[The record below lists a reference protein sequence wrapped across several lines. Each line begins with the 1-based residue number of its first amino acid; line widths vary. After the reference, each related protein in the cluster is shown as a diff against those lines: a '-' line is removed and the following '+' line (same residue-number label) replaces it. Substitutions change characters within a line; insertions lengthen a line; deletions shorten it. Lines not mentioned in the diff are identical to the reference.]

1 MKTVKIIDIE
11 CGLKSMVA
19 LSDDNKVFVWGRRMG
34 VYAINI
40 ELTLDEVEKKGKFFS
55 YQEINQACP
64 RLIKN
69 NLVFYTPT
77 KIVNKNCNAALI
89 TDKGELLIQGMN
101 DTNQLLLPQE
111 LTEHLQ
117 FFPNFMKMDFFN
129 EFKVRDVE
137 IGACVIYA
145 ICEHKTTKRVRIFGW
160 GSNEFGQ
167 LVHPDPYAIFKE
179 PVDLTKHFIEEK
191 DIGNDED
198 VIFDEDE
205 IVKVK
210 AGAYHTLVLTSANK
224 LYGMGKLT
232 KGQLGMKQSS
242 KD

>member
-1 MKTVKIIDIE
+1 VFTWGFNDYGQLGINKEDILLQLRPDSREPIKFRDEQNIMKTVKIIDIE

-55 YQEINQACP
+55 YQEINQSCP

-111 LTEHLQ
+111 LTEHL
-117 FFPNFMKMDFFN
+117 
-129 EFKVRDVE
+129 
-137 IGACVIYA
+137 
-145 ICEHKTTKRVRIFGW
+145 
-160 GSNEFGQ
+160 
-167 LVHPDPYAIFKE
+167 
-179 PVDLTKHFIEEK
+179 
-191 DIGNDED
+191 
-198 VIFDEDE
+198 
-205 IVKVK
+205 
-210 AGAYHTLVLTSANK
+210 
-224 LYGMGKLT
+224 
-232 KGQLGMKQSS
+232 
-242 KD
+242 

>member
-55 YQEINQACP
+55 YQEINQSCP

-111 LTEHLQ
+111 LTEHL
-117 FFPNFMKMDFFN
+117 
-129 EFKVRDVE
+129 
-137 IGACVIYA
+137 
-145 ICEHKTTKRVRIFGW
+145 
-160 GSNEFGQ
+160 
-167 LVHPDPYAIFKE
+167 
-179 PVDLTKHFIEEK
+179 
-191 DIGNDED
+191 
-198 VIFDEDE
+198 
-205 IVKVK
+205 
-210 AGAYHTLVLTSANK
+210 
-224 LYGMGKLT
+224 
-232 KGQLGMKQSS
+232 
-242 KD
+242 